1 MNPTLFSLEGF
12 AGVIFLLFVAISML
26 GALVATCSRRLI
38 RSVSGLALCFVG
50 VAGIYYFL
58 GSPFVAL
65 MELLIYVGAVCVTIT
80 FAIMLAE
87 PDEMK
92 LMRKKPGFG
101 GALGILLG
109 GVVAL
114 GLITAATS
122 AEWDVLTNAKTTV
135 GSVKQIGMSLLT
147 DYSMVFEVISVVLL
161 IAIVG
166 SVALAREGRDI
177 GEWEEIG
184 SDTDSEK

>member
-12 AGVIFLLFVAISML
+12 AGVIFLLFIALSMI
-26 GALVATCSRRLI
+26 GALIATCSRRLI

-50 VAGIYYFL
+50 VAGLYYFL

-87 PDEMK
+87 PDNRK
-92 LMRKKPGFG
+92 LVRKNPGLSN
-101 GALGILLG
+101 ALGTLVG

-114 GLITAATS
+114 GLIKAVTS
-122 AEWDVLTNAKTTV
+122 AEWGLIKTEIAV
-135 GSVKQIGMSLLT
+135 GSLKQIGMSLLT
-147 DYSMVFEVISVVLL
+147 DYSMVFELVSIVLL
-161 IAIVG
+161 LAIVG
-166 SVALAREGRDI
+166 SLALARGGRDK
-177 GEWEEIG
+177 E
-184 SDTDSEK
+184 S

>member
-12 AGVIFLLFVAISML
+12 AGVMFLLFAGLIIV
-26 GALVATCSRRLI
+26 GALIATCSRRLI

-58 GSPFVAL
+58 GSPFLAL

-87 PDEMK
+87 PDERR
-92 LMRKKPGFG
+92 LVRKSPGLSNALAFLVA
-101 GALGILLG
+101 GA
-109 GVVAL
+109 VAL
-114 GLITAATS
+114 GLITAAVS
-122 AEWDVLTNAKTTV
+122 AKWEVDDAVAEV

-147 DYSMVFEVISVVLL
+147 EYSMVFELVSIVLL

-166 SVALAREGRDI
+166 SLALARAGRDK
-177 GEWEEIG
+177 
-184 SDTDSEK
+184 DD